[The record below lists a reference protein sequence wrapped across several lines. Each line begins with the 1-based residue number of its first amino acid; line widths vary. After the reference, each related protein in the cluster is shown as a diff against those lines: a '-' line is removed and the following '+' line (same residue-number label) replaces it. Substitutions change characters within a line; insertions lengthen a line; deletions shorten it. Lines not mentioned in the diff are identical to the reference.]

1 MGNRRTHQI
10 TLMPLTPFQ
19 AGIAGILARN
29 RTPESHLAGGGA
41 LHIHPAAL

>member
-1 MGNRRTHQI
+1 
-10 TLMPLTPFQ
+10 MPLTPFQ